1 MIYIYFS
8 PWDDEYFLSR
18 IEIKDGF
25 RLEKIV
31 QNEKGVYKMF
41 KGLGAKIE
49 QVDKMFEILNKEVK

>member
-8 PWDDEYFLSR
+8 DWDDEYFLSR

>member
-8 PWDDEYFLSR
+8 DWDDEYFLSKT
-18 IEIKDGF
+18 EIKDGF